1 MNPSSTSSSNKKY
14 LFLEEPVEEWSKIK
28 DREGKTILEKFYNN
42 QEKYSFSFQMLAYI
56 SRLADL
62 KNAVK
67 YHSSF
72 DFKMNNVAFSIEGNI
87 GTGKSTLIK
96 NLQTHFKC
104 EKFNKQAYNNSYD
117 VIMTERSLYSDCNI
131 FAQMLFD
138 DGKIEDVEFA
148 IYKKWFNEFMEDLP
162 TMAFIYIRADPKV
175 SFDRVEKRARE
186 GEKSIPLNYIENCH
200 RYHENWLMADTVSI
214 TVSNT
219 GSNTGSNTATSKKHD
234 LLVIDANEDINE
246 NPELLASWIKQ
257 IEDFIESIHHRR
269 NEEMLQEVNEDL
281 MEEDN
286 DSGLFG
292 GNEFCSECG
301 YNNICRCICGMNYCS
316 YCNLDGLCDNC

>member
-1 MNPSSTSSSNKKY
+1 
-14 LFLEEPVEEWSKIK
+14 
-28 DREGKTILEKFYNN
+28 
-42 QEKYSFSFQMLAYI
+42 MLAYI

-96 NLQTHFKC
+96 NLQAHFKC
-104 EKFNKQAYNNSYD
+104 EKFDKDTINNDYD

-148 IYKKWFNEFMEDLP
+148 IYKKWFDEFMEDLP

-175 SFDRVEKRARE
+175 SFERVEKRARE

-200 RYHENWLMADTVSI
+200 RYHENWLMNDI
-214 TVSNT
+214 
-219 GSNTGSNTATSKKHD
+219 KKHD

-246 NPELLASWIKQ
+246 NPDLLASWIKK
-257 IEDFIESIHHRR
+257 IEDFVESTHRR
-269 NEEMLQEVNEDL
+269 KNEEMLQEHNEDL
-281 MEEDN
+281 MEDN
-286 DSGLFG
+286 DPGLFG

>member
-1 MNPSSTSSSNKKY
+1 MNPSSTSCSNKKY

-96 NLQTHFKC
+96 NLQAHFKC
-104 EKFNKQAYNNSYD
+104 EKFDKDTINNDYD

-148 IYKKWFNEFMEDLP
+148 IYKKWFDEFMEDLP
-162 TMAFIYIRADPKV
+162 VMAFIYIRADPKV
-175 SFDRVEKRARE
+175 SFERVEKRARE

-200 RYHENWLMADTVSI
+200 RYHENWLMTDRATV
-214 TVSNT
+214 
-219 GSNTGSNTATSKKHD
+219 KKHD

-246 NPELLASWIKQ
+246 NPDLLASWIKQ
-257 IEDFIESIHHRR
+257 IEDFVESTHRR
-269 NEEMLQEVNEDL
+269 KNEEMLREANEDL
-281 MEEDN
+281 MEDN
-286 DSGLFG
+286 DPGLFG

-301 YNNICRCICGMNYCS
+301 YNNICRCICGLNYCS

>member
-1 MNPSSTSSSNKKY
+1 MNPVSASAPQKKY

-28 DREGKTILEKFYNN
+28 DKEGRTILEKFYNN

-56 SRLADL
+56 SRLTDL

-67 YHSSF
+67 YHSSY

-104 EKFNKQAYNNSYD
+104 EKFNKEKYNNDYD

-148 IYKKWFNEFMEDLP
+148 IYKKWFDEFMDELP
-162 TMAFIYIRADPKV
+162 EMAFIYIRADPAV
-175 SFDRVEKRARE
+175 SFERVEKRARL
-186 GEKSIPLNYIENCH
+186 GEKSIPLSYLENCH
-200 RYHENWLMADTVSI
+200 RYHENWLMADV
-214 TVSNT
+214 NQ
-219 GSNTGSNTATSKKHD
+219 KKHAI
-234 LLVIDANEDINE
+234 LVLDANEDIND
-246 NPELLASWIKQ
+246 NPALLASWIKQ
-257 IEDFIESIHHRR
+257 IEDFVESIDIR
-269 NEEMLQEVNEDL
+269 NANEGF
-281 MEEDN
+281 EDN
-286 DSGLFG
+286 DFGLFG

-301 YNNICRCICGMNYCS
+301 YNNISRCGCGANYCS

>member
-1 MNPSSTSSSNKKY
+1 MNPLTSSSSNKKY

-28 DREGKTILEKFYNN
+28 DGEGKTILEKFYNN
-42 QEKYSFSFQMLAYI
+42 QQKYSFSFQMLAYI

-96 NLQTHFKC
+96 NLQAHFKC

-138 DGKIEDVEFA
+138 DGKIEDVEFE
-148 IYKKWFNEFMEDLP
+148 IYKKWFDEFMEELP

-186 GEKSIPLNYIENCH
+186 GEKSIPLTYIENCH
-200 RYHENWLMADTVSI
+200 RYHENWLMADRE
-214 TVSNT
+214 NK
-219 GSNTGSNTATSKKHD
+219 KKHD

-257 IEDFIESIHHRR
+257 IEDFVESIHHRR
-269 NEEMLQEVNEDL
+269 NEAKIEDL
-281 MEEDN
+281 D
-286 DSGLFG
+286 LFG
-292 GNEFCSECG
+292 GNEFCSKCG
-301 YNNICRCICGMNYCS
+301 YNNIEKCSCGTNYCG
-316 YCNLDGLCDNC
+316 YCNNGGLCDNC

>member
-1 MNPSSTSSSNKKY
+1 MNPSSASSSNKKY

-96 NLQTHFKC
+96 NLQAHFKC
-104 EKFNKQAYNNSYD
+104 EKFDKDTINNDYD

-162 TMAFIYIRADPKV
+162 TMAFIYIRADPRV
-175 SFDRVEKRARE
+175 SFERVEKRARE

-200 RYHENWLMADTVSI
+200 RYHENWLMA
-214 TVSNT
+214 NE
-219 GSNTGSNTATSKKHD
+219 KKHD

-246 NPELLASWIKQ
+246 NPELLASWIRK
-257 IEDFIESIHHRR
+257 IEDFVESTHRR
-269 NEEMLQEVNEDL
+269 KNEEMLQEANEEL
-281 MEEDN
+281 MEEDD
-286 DSGLFG
+286 DSALFG
-292 GNEFCSECG
+292 RNEFCSECG
-301 YNNICRCICGMNYCS
+301 YNNICRCICGTNYCS